1 MKPHTFTFFAQ
12 SSILTLK
19 MKRKSLD
26 ACSNLLESQLLHTKN
41 EDECNSVLWCGPS
54 DSRKGGLCLILA
66 EVRQSAVRC
75 NDDSVFSRHSHDC
88 RHALEI
94 TEAGSHPRTDQRHHT
109 VSWPA
114 KRKVSASL
122 SSISI
127 VVDHT
132 SSKDNRAED
141 RPFRKEKKASPRLSH
156 QAHLSKDLASNKE
169 PISDRKEPISDR
181 SGPPGAED
189 SNGDIRIH
197 AFQNLDICKNTD
209 SDPWYK
215 AQNSDDRYGKVRML
229 LNLFDPET
237 PCHRDP
243 SSPLIPPQ
251 PSWSSMSTEDEE
263 LALLFKYTHVI
274 GGPEES
280 PEQVP
285 CL

>member
-1 MKPHTFTFFAQ
+1 MKPHTFTFSAQ
-12 SSILTLK
+12 SSSSAV

-94 TEAGSHPRTDQRHHT
+94 TGAGSHPRADQQHHS

-122 SSISI
+122 SSIGI

-132 SSKDNRAED
+132 SSKDKRAED
-141 RPFRKEKKASPRLSH
+141 LLFRKEKKALSTLSH
-156 QAHLSKDLASNKE
+156 QAQLSKDLASNKE
-169 PISDRKEPISDR
+169 PISDR
-181 SGPPGAED
+181 
-189 SNGDIRIH
+189 DIRIH
-197 AFQNLDICKNTD
+197 AFQNLDICKNTEP
-209 SDPWYK
+209 DPWYK
-215 AQNSDDRYGKVRML
+215 AQNSDDRYSKVRML

-243 SSPLIPPQ
+243 SSHLIPPL
-251 PSWSSMSTEDEE
+251 PSCSSMSTEDEE

-274 GGPEES
+274 GGSEGS